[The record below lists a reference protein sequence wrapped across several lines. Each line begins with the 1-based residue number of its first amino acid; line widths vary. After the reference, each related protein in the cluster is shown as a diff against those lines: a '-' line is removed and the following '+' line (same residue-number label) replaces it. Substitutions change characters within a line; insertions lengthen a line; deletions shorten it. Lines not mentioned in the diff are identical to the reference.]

1 MGARTKGRYLSLLT
15 GVLLL
20 VCCTVSV
27 TSKGKSCVR
36 VSVSPGWKRFYPAC
50 YRSIPAVPPSWLRTT
65 CHGSVVF
72 ANIFGVKYLFPN
84 VNLFFVFLFFA
95 NVRFQFP
102 ARVSGSPP
110 DFWSFLT
117 PSPPSSPSLFHLL
130 HVMLIVPLSLR
141 PRSL

>member
-1 MGARTKGRYLSLLT
+1 MGARTKGRYLSLT

-27 TSKGKSCVR
+27 ISKGKSCVR

-72 ANIFGVKYLFPN
+72 ANIFGIKYLFPN
-84 VNLFFVFLFFA
+84 VNLFLFFVFFCKCAFS
-95 NVRFQFP
+95 
-102 ARVSGSPP
+102 VSSAG
-110 DFWSFLT
+110 FWFT
-117 PSPPSSPSLFHLL
+117 PGLLELSHTVTAKFPSLFHLL